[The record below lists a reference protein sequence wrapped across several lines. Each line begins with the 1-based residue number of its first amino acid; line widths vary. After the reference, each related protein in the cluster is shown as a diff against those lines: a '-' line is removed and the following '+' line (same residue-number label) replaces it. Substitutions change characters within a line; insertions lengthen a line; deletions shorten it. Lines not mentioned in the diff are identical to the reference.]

1 MEDTRTLSDYQI
13 PPDGTIHLNP
23 TSLALNVKTDT
34 GKTLPPYNPTTL
46 QHPTTPYNTLQHPT
60 TPYNTLQHPTT
71 PYNTLHPEP

>member
-34 GKTLPPYNPTTL
+34 GKTLYPTTL
-46 QHPTTPYNTLQHPT
+46 HLTPYT
-60 TPYNTLQHPTT
+60 YI
-71 PYNTLHPEP
+71 TLHPTPYSLNP